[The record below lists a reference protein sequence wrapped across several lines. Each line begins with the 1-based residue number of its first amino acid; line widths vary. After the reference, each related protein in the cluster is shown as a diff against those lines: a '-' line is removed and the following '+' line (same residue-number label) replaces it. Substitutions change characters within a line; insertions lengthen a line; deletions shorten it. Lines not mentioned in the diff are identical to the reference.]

1 MAYIWNKTQIM
12 IRLILAFTLIF
23 PLSAWVDAQG
33 PDAITGIWI
42 TQEDKAIVQSEK
54 INGSYAGKILKI
66 HPRGYINGKAPTD
79 EKNVNI
85 HLRSRSMEGIT
96 TLSGITYNS
105 VEETWQV
112 SQLYDPER
120 GKYYE
125 GYISLQDPNT
135 LKLRGHVPGK
145 RWLGVTEIWKR
156 TELDSFTPIPGTE

>member
-1 MAYIWNKTQIM
+1 M
-12 IRLILAFTLIF
+12 IRILVALTLIF
-23 PLSAWVDAQG
+23 TFQACMDAQG
-33 PDAITGIWI
+33 PDEITGIWI
-42 TQEDKAIVQSEK
+42 TQEEKAIVQIEK

-66 HPRGYINGKAPTD
+66 HPRGYINGSAPKD
-79 EKNVNI
+79 ENNVNT

-105 VEETWQV
+105 NKEMWQV

-125 GYISLQDPNT
+125 GYIILQGSNT

-145 RWLGVTEIWKR
+145 KWLGVTEIWKR
-156 TELDSFTPIPGTE
+156 TENATF